1 MSGYAIDSIGF
12 NPYQYANDQAFWNAY
27 NSYNVNYKGANQT
40 ATAATTTSQPADT
53 TTTSPSFKSLPK
65 ADYSESSSSKGLVTA
80 LVATGLGVATLVYAQ
95 KRGNGEG
102 IKAGFKNIWN
112 GLKGSFTKSADE
124 VADAA
129 GDVAKDKLNKLKI
142 IYEKGKPKFYV
153 PGKTETITDPTE
165 IANFLKKNAGLKG
178 VRTKTG
184 ETTILDGT
192 FEFVHNKTNNTIT
205 FKNGKVTG
213 LQNDKGENILAK
225 FFDKDGKISDSIENT
240 TDGGF
245 AQEVLEQIA
254 KIKDGKLSA
263 PELKELKLR
272 DFRYKTQI
280 GDNTYEAVRKTI
292 TDNHPQHLKLTR
304 LETLDAGSEKFKSY
318 LYEMQEQGV
327 DISAVTQN
335 IEKGKLPQGFK
346 VSEFT
351 LDFGSG
357 KKILVLD
364 GKPVAMMEGGKTYD
378 LSTDK
383 FKAFL
388 VDTTG
393 SKNNEKL
400 ILDDIKRILEKNKIP
415 EGATIVQV

>member
-1 MSGYAIDSIGF
+1 MSVNAVDSIGY
-12 NPYQYANDQAFWNAY
+12 NPYSYANDQAFWNAY
-27 NSYNVNYKGANQT
+27 NSYNVNFKGTQGAANTQ
-40 ATAATTTSQPADT
+40 ATTSSTVSTDSAST
-53 TTTSPSFKSLPK
+53 AVSNLPK
-65 ADYSESSSSKGLVTA
+65 ADYSESSSSKGLVA
-80 LVATGLGVATLVYAQ
+80 GAIATGLGVATLIYAS
-95 KRGNGEG
+95 KRGNGKG

-112 GLKGSFTKSADE
+112 GFKGTASKAADD

-142 IYEKGKPKFYV
+142 IYENGKPKFYV

-165 IANFLKKNAGLKG
+165 IANFLKKNTGLMD

-213 LQNDKGENILAK
+213 LQNDKGESILAK

-292 TDNHPQHLKLTR
+292 TDNHPQHQKLTR
-304 LETLDAGSEKFKSY
+304 LETLDAKSEKFKSY

-327 DISAVTQN
+327 DISAITQN
-335 IEKGKLPQGFK
+335 IEKGQLPQGFK

-364 GKPVAMMEGGKTYD
+364 GKPVAMIEGGKTYD

>member
-1 MSGYAIDSIGF
+1 MSVNAVDSIGY

-27 NSYNVNYKGANQT
+27 NSYNVNFKGTQGAANTQATVSSTVSTDSASTT
-40 ATAATTTSQPADT
+40 ASN
-53 TTTSPSFKSLPK
+53 LPK
-65 ADYSESSSSKGLVTA
+65 ADYSNNSGISSKGIVAGVVT
-80 LVATGLGVATLVYAQ
+80 LGVVGAGLLYAS
-95 KRGNGEG
+95 KRGNGKG
-102 IKAGFKNIWN
+102 IKAGLKNIWN
-112 GLKGSFTKSADE
+112 GFKGTASKAADD

-129 GDVAKDKLNKLKI
+129 ADTAKDKLNKLKI

-165 IANFLKKNAGLKG
+165 IANFLKNNKEYVKGLG
-178 VRTKTG
+178 LRSKTG
-184 ETTILDGT
+184 NIEILDGT
-192 FEFVHNKTNNTIT
+192 FEFVHGGIKNTVR
-205 FKNGKVTG
+205 FENGKITG
-213 LQNDKGENILAK
+213 LISENGDDLIK
-225 FFDKDGKISDSIENT
+225 YFNKDGKIADDIP
-240 TDGGF
+240 
-245 AQEVLEQIA
+245 LEQIPFA
-254 KIKDGKLSA
+254 KDVLKQIAKVQKG
-263 PELKELKLR
+263 ELTTAEFKGLK
-272 DFRYKTQI
+272 DFRYTKKL
-280 GDNTYEAVRKTI
+280 GDNILEVYRPNIGANPEYRELT
-292 TDNHPQHLKLTR
+292 KLA
-304 LETLDAGSEKFKSY
+304 TLDKNSEKFKSY
-318 LYEMQEQGV
+318 LYEMKQQGV
-327 DISAVTQN
+327 DISAITQN
-335 IEKGKLPQGFK
+335 IEKGQLPQGFK

-400 ILDDIKRILEKNKIP
+400 IMDGIEKALKDNKIP